1 MLFSAN
7 FIPIY
12 FSTTISI
19 SLLTAL
25 LILVSGLRQKL
36 PGLLA
41 LAGLCLLLVVYQ
53 YATLNYHSSHDVN
66 EAVFWLKIQTSAS
79 LFAMSTYFYA
89 FATLAKHPKAVL
101 GTYFFI
107 ALSIVL
113 LLINSFAEYS
123 LRFTSIDE
131 LKVMQIWTGE
141 SITLLTGKFA
151 LTGLLAHATGLCM
164 LLALLVIVKRLYQT
178 QQRQLAMLLLAA
190 VFLQLVA
197 VGVGYAI
204 DIGRLAFVYI
214 AALPMMFM
222 NVGICVFGAFSIRS
236 QTSLMSKLN
245 FKTQQLERS
254 FSELAKVA
262 NQSASDDFYY
272 QMLKSLYDIT
282 GCAYIFIGLTEN
294 SDTTE
299 KKVTTKIFV
308 ADGEVAENFSYSL
321 ADTPCEKV
329 LNNKTCIYTS
339 DVTQIFPKDRLLVDM
354 HVQSYIGIPLI
365 GENDELIG
373 LLTLLDPKPI
383 APSPQLLEA
392 IQVFAARASAEIRR
406 DKVETKLRT
415 MAYVDYTTGLANKAR
430 LFEVVNETFSRRE
443 TDKHDALLMLIDIDR
458 FTNINRDLGYD
469 AGEQV
474 LREIGNRLMQYQTG
488 DIFFARNGGD
498 EFAVVFPRIGVQPT
512 AFMNVQWEA
521 LRAILRR
528 PVQIG
533 AQLVSLDFSMGAVI
547 FPQQTG
553 RKYDVVQCAESALS
567 QSKSKGRG
575 CASLFEP
582 ELLEVLERRQYI
594 DHQLRIALKTPGQL
608 SLVYQPKTD
617 QNGTL
622 IGAEALLRWQHKTL
636 GFVSPAEFIPIAEL
650 SDLIIDVGDW
660 VIEHVCIQ
668 LSKWQKDNFNCKVAI
683 NMSPV
688 QLLKTDFVDFL
699 FSQLENYQISPNLIE
714 LEITESGL
722 LNDINNAVQVLK
734 KIQAKG
740 ITIALDDFGTGYS
753 SLSYLRELP
762 LNVLKI
768 DKSFVDKINDES
780 SAELIKTI
788 IGIAHHLSID
798 IIAEGTESIEQVE
811 LLIKMGCEGFQ
822 GYYFSRPLPASELPL
837 WHFKTTS

>member
-19 SLLTAL
+19 SLITAL
-25 LILVSGLRQKL
+25 LILISGLRQKL
-36 PGLLA
+36 PGLMA
-41 LAGLCLLLVVYQ
+41 LAALCMLVVIYQ
-53 YATLNYHSSHDVN
+53 YATMYYHSSYQIND
-66 EAVFWLKIQTSAS
+66 AIFWLKIQTSSIA
-79 LFAMSTYFYA
+79 FAMPIYFYA
-89 FATLAKHPKAVL
+89 FASWANHPKALL
-101 GTYFFI
+101 GTYFFTVT
-107 ALSIVL
+107 SVVL
-113 LLINSFAEYS
+113 LLINSFSEYS

-141 SITLLTGKFA
+141 SITLLTGESAF
-151 LTGLLAHATGLCM
+151 TGLLSHAIGFCM
-164 LLALLVIVKRLYQT
+164 LLALLVIVKTLFKA
-178 QQRQLAMLLLAA
+178 QQRYVAMLLLMSI
-190 VFLQLVA
+190 VLQLAA

-204 DIGRLAFVYI
+204 DNGRLAFVYV

-222 NVGICVFGAFSIRS
+222 NFGICILGAFSFRV
-236 QTSLMSKLN
+236 QTNIVSRLQT
-245 FKTQQLERS
+245 KTLYLERS
-254 FSELAKVA
+254 FSELAKGT
-262 NQSASDDFYY
+262 NLSSGIDFYH

-282 GCAYIFIGLTEN
+282 EYAYIFIGL

-299 KKVTTKIFV
+299 IKEKTVTTKAFV
-308 ADGEVAENFSYSL
+308 INGEVAENFSYEL
-321 ADTPCEKV
+321 ANTPCQKV

-339 DVTQIFPKDRLLVDM
+339 DVTHIFPKDQLLVDM

-373 LLTLLDPKPI
+373 LLTLLDTKPI

-498 EFAVVFPRIGVQPT
+498 EFAVVFPRIGVQAT

-575 CASLFEP
+575 CASLFES

-594 DHQLRIALKTPGQL
+594 DHQLRIALKTSGQL

-622 IGAEALLRWQHKTL
+622 IGAEALLRWQHQTL